1 MQQETIGIEYHP
13 IHPSEE
19 STINLDV
26 NCEELGLFPYE
37 LRLRATPAP
46 AEKTTRIVA
55 VLGASAT
62 FSLTVSNHAEK
73 SATFAIEVSIKKNVS
88 IIMITHRHTYT
99 KRESFVISF

>member
-19 STINLDV
+19 SVINLDV

-46 AEKTTRIVA
+46 AEKTTRIDA
-55 VLGASAT
+55 MLGASAT
-62 FSLTVSNHAEK
+62 FSLTIRNHAKEN
-73 SATFAIEVSIKKNVS
+73 ATFVIKVDIKNIS
-88 IIMITHRHTYT
+88 IIMIKT
-99 KRESFVISF
+99 

>member
-19 STINLDV
+19 SAINLDV

-37 LRLRATPAP
+37 LRLRAMPAP

-55 VLGASAT
+55 MLGVSAT
-62 FSLTVSNHAEK
+62 FSLTVSNHAKE
-73 SATFAIEVSIKKNVS
+73 SAMFVIKVNIKNIS
-88 IIMITHRHTYT
+88 IIMIKT
-99 KRESFVISF
+99 